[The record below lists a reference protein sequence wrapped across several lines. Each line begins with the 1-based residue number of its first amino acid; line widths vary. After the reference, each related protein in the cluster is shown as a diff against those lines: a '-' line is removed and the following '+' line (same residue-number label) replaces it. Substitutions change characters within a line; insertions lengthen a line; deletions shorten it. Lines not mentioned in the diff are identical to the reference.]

1 MRRQTAAVLILV
13 ASTITPSS
21 PRAETLKVA
30 IAQKGNWDTSIVDF
44 GVRQGFFK
52 AEGLDIEPTY
62 TEGGANNEQ
71 AVISGSTDLALGTG
85 LLGIIS
91 AYVKDAPVRVIA
103 AEMTGLPDLYF
114 FARADRG
121 IKSIKDA
128 TGKTIAYSNPGSS
141 SNLATLALLRQAGIE
156 AKPVAGGGLPAVF
169 TQTMTGQIDIGHSV
183 PPMGL
188 AELKKGEIVIVARAN
203 DVPAI
208 HNQTVRVNVANLNF
222 LKARRDAAVRFA
234 RAYQKSLDWAFSDPK
249 AIDYFAEGKAVSR
262 ELAQEAFAYYAKADE
277 QPYEIKG
284 LEQTLAD
291 AYEFKRIA
299 KPMTA
304 DDVKGLFD
312 IIKP

>member
-1 MRRQTAAVLILV
+1 
-13 ASTITPSS
+13 
-21 PRAETLKVA
+21 LKVA

-71 AVISGSTDLALGTG
+71 AVISGSTDLAVGTG

-249 AIDYFAEGKAVSR
+249 AIDYFAEGKAVPR

-291 AYEFKRIA
+291 AYEFKRIP
-299 KPMTA
+299 KPMTQA
-304 DDVKGLFD
+304 DVKGLFD

>member
-1 MRRQTAAVLILV
+1 MRRLAVAFFLSIFLL
-13 ASTITPSS
+13 SPSS

-71 AVISGSTDLALGTG
+71 AVISGSTDLAVGTG

-249 AIDYFAEGKAVSR
+249 AIDYFAEGKAVPR

-291 AYEFKRIA
+291 AYEFKRIP
-299 KPMTA
+299 KPMTQA
-304 DDVKGLFD
+304 DVKGLFD

>member
-1 MRRQTAAVLILV
+1 MRRLPVACLILAISLV
-13 ASTITPSS
+13 AAPNI
-21 PRAETLKVA
+21 RAETLKVA

-52 AEGLDIEPTY
+52 EQGLEIEPTY

-71 AVISGSTDLALGTG
+71 AVISGSTDLAIGTG

-128 TGKTIAYSNPGSS
+128 TGKTIAYSNTGSS

-156 AKPVAGGGLPAVF
+156 AKPIAGGGLPAVF
-169 TQTMTGQIDIGHSV
+169 TQTMTGQIDSGHTV

-188 AELKKGEIVIVARAN
+188 AELKVGTIVVVARAN
-203 DVPAI
+203 DVPEI

-222 LKARRDAAVRFA
+222 LTAHRDLAVRFA

-262 ELAQEAFAYYAKADE
+262 ALAEESFDYYTKSDQ

-284 LEQTLAD
+284 LERTLAD
-291 AYEFKRIA
+291 AYEFKRIP
-299 KPMTA
+299 KPMNQ
-304 DDVKGLFD
+304 DDIRGLFD
-312 IIKP
+312 ITKP

>member
-1 MRRQTAAVLILV
+1 MRRFAVALLLSALG
-13 ASTITPSS
+13 ASLGH
-21 PRAETLKVA
+21 AETLKVA

-44 GVRQGFFK
+44 GMKQGFFK

-71 AVISGSTDLALGTG
+71 AVISGSTDLAVGTG

-91 AYVKDAPVRVIA
+91 AYTKDAPVRVIA

-114 FARADRG
+114 FALADRG

-141 SNLATLALLRQAGIE
+141 SQLATLALLRQAGIE
-156 AKPVAGGGLPAVF
+156 AKPVAGGALPAVF
-169 TQTMTGQIDIGHSV
+169 TQTMTGQIDIGHTV

-188 AELKKGEIVIVARAN
+188 QELKDGKIVIVARAN
-203 DVPAI
+203 DVPEI
-208 HNQTVRVNVANLNF
+208 KNQTVRVNVANLNF
-222 LKARRDAAVRFA
+222 LQAHRDLAVKFA
-234 RAYQKSLDWAFSDPK
+234 RAYQKSLDWAFGDPK
-249 AIDYFAEGKAVSR
+249 AIDYFAEGKGVSR
-262 ELAQEAFAYYAKADE
+262 ALAQEAFAYYAKMDE

-284 LEQTLAD
+284 LQRTLDD
-291 AYEFKRIA
+291 AYQFKRIP
-299 KPMTA
+299 KPMTPEE
-304 DDVKGLFD
+304 VKGLFD

>member
-1 MRRQTAAVLILV
+1 MRRLVAVLFLC
-13 ASTITPSS
+13 ASTAISS
-21 PRAETLKVA
+21 HAETLKVA

-52 AEGLDIEPTY
+52 AEGLEIEPTY

-91 AYVKDAPVRVIA
+91 AYVKEAPVRVIA

-114 FARADRG
+114 FARSDRG

-141 SNLATLALLRQAGIE
+141 SNLATLALLRQAGIQ
-156 AKPVAGGGLPAVF
+156 AKPVAGGALPAVF

-188 AELKKGEIVIVARAN
+188 EELKEGKIVIVARAN
-203 DVPAI
+203 DVPEI

-222 LKARRDAAVRFA
+222 LTAHRDLAMRFA

-249 AIDYFAEGKAVSR
+249 AIDYFAEGKGVSR
-262 ELAQEAFAYYAKADE
+262 ALAEEAFRYYAKEDE

-284 LEQTLAD
+284 LQRTLDD
-291 AYEFKRIA
+291 AYEFKRIP
-299 KPMTA
+299 KPMKPE
-304 DDVKGLFD
+304 DVKGLFD
-312 IIKP
+312 IIKPAG